1 MSRWKKN
8 VRKSIAWKLVWILV
22 LLIAPFNLA
31 ALYIAAQSL
40 DNAASQVLQSME
52 GLANL
57 AMQQLDDRMDSMDGF
72 LFSMAGDREDFSIYS
87 RQGERDTD
95 YYLAETSLAQYM
107 QTSVE
112 NMSVA
117 DGFFWYSQKY
127 DDTFL
132 ALVEIYG
139 RTAVDSLYLKQ
150 GISAWLHENADRY
163 AQWSLVEIEGSQWV
177 IRICNSDNF
186 YYGALFSLDNLED
199 TVRGNAAFSD
209 LQIQF
214 DDGSMEPELPADC
227 LSAASVSNSSDLRM
241 ILSIP
246 RSEAYASL
254 PGIQILCLAMVCLYL
269 LLLPVLLCIMR
280 GMVIKPLRRIRSA
293 LVHLKNGEQDYRIP
307 EKKSSE
313 EFEKIDAT
321 FNSMADRIS
330 TLRIE
335 NYEKELEKQ
344 KMELMNLQLQIRPHF
359 LMNMF
364 NLLYSFAQIE
374 SYTNI
379 QKLSLYLSDYFRHI
393 FQNGSELQPFE
404 QEFLLIQKYLEIS
417 SMRFPDCYE
426 VVYDIDPETLEV
438 EIPPL
443 LIHNFVENIFKH
455 AVSADRKIQIRIQS
469 YMEGNKA
476 VFVVADNG
484 PGMEEKMA
492 RDMNDG
498 IFAYE
503 DTGRVHVG
511 IANSWRRI
519 HYFYGD
525 EGKLRV
531 ESTPGKGTC
540 FTIEIPKGEEK

>member
-139 RTAVDSLYLKQ
+139 RTAVDSVYLKK
-150 GISAWLHENADRY
+150 GISAWLHGNVDRY
-163 AQWSLVEIEGSQWV
+163 AQWSFVEIGGSQWV

-186 YYGALFSLDNLED
+186 YYGALFSLDNLEA

-469 YMEGNKA
+469 
-476 VFVVADNG
+476 
-484 PGMEEKMA
+484 
-492 RDMNDG
+492 
-498 IFAYE
+498 
-503 DTGRVHVG
+503 
-511 IANSWRRI
+511 
-519 HYFYGD
+519 
-525 EGKLRV
+525 
-531 ESTPGKGTC
+531 
-540 FTIEIPKGEEK
+540 

>member
-1 MSRWKKN
+1 MGKWKSN
-8 VRKSIAWKLVWILV
+8 LRRSIAWKMVWILV

-40 DNAASQVLQSME
+40 NHASAQVLQSME
-52 GLANL
+52 GLSNL
-57 AMQQLDDRMDSMDGF
+57 AMQQLDDRMNSMDGF
-72 LFSMAGDREDFSIYS
+72 LFSMAEERQDFSVYS
-87 RQGERDTD
+87 MQGERDTD

-107 QTSVE
+107 KSSVE

-117 DGFFWYSQKY
+117 DGFFWYSPKY
-127 DDTFL
+127 ADTFMT
-132 ALVEIYG
+132 LVEIYG
-139 RTAVDSLYLKQ
+139 RNAMENFYLKQ
-150 GISAWLHENADRY
+150 DISSWLHENINHY
-163 AQWSLVEIEGSQWV
+163 AQWSVVDIEGSKWV
-177 IRICNSDNF
+177 IRICNTDNF
-186 YYGALFSLDNLED
+186 YYGALFSLDNLKA
-199 TVRGNAAFSD
+199 TIMGNTAFPD

-214 DDGSMEPELPADC
+214 GDYSLKPEFTKDLLNVTTLSSHSNLQMNISLPR
-227 LSAASVSNSSDLRM
+227 SAAYDSLTGVQ
-241 ILSIP
+241 ILS
-246 RSEAYASL
+246 L
-254 PGIQILCLAMVCLYL
+254 VLVGLYL
-269 LLLPVLLCIMR
+269 LLIPALIWVMRRIIM
-280 GMVIKPLRRIRSA
+280 KPLRRIRNA
-293 LVHLKNGEQDYRIP
+293 LVHLRNGEQNYRIP

-313 EFEKIDAT
+313 EFEEIDAT
-321 FNSMADRIS
+321 FNSMANRIS

-417 SMRFPDCYE
+417 SMRFPDCYD
-426 VVYDIDPETLEV
+426 VLYDIDPETLEV

-455 AVSADRKIQIRIQS
+455 AVNADRKIQIRIQT
-469 YMEGNKA
+469 YIDGNKA
-476 VFVVADNG
+476 IFIVADNG
-484 PGMEEKMA
+484 PGMDEAMA
-492 RDMNDG
+492 QDMNAG
-498 IFAYE
+498 IFSYE
-503 DTGRVHVG
+503 NSGRVHVG

-519 HYFYGD
+519 HYFYKD
-525 EGKLRV
+525 EGKLHV
-531 ESTPGKGTC
+531 ESTPGEGTC
-540 FTIEIPKGEEK
+540 FTIEIPKEVEK